1 MKYIRSYF
9 YIYIILREGNFDE
22 VGVKEDN
29 LKSKCHK
36 QVRPDGTQSTSRG
49 IFNKVG
55 GKISL

>member
-22 VGVKEDN
+22 VGIKEVN
-29 LKSKCHK
+29 LKSKFHK
-36 QVRPDGTQSTSRG
+36 QARQDGTQSTSRG

-55 GKISL
+55 RKISL